1 MNRGITL
8 KDAFKTETFE
18 LGKIMAPEQTVGVFR
33 EKLAGVRLDILK
45 ETVRIDNGRLDI
57 PVYFSLCGRDA
68 ETATGAKKQM
78 GKGASPSQAEAS
90 AVMEL
95 AERYSLFTF
104 SSDPANFIRFP
115 HEEVSGKAMGLDQIR
130 LSVHDDSID
139 ASAALDLF
147 SMTPVKWTAGVDL
160 TTGDERLVPFDWFF
174 ALNEYNGSA
183 AGNCIE
189 EAVLQALCEVVERHV
204 SSVVSRSKM
213 TVPIIDKATVTD
225 PVARG
230 LLDKFEHAGIS
241 VFLFDMS
248 LNTGIATV
256 GVIAYDPATFPGRSE
271 IVWTAGTSPDPQKA
285 VVRALT
291 EAAQLGGDFNS
302 GSSYVASGLPKPRA
316 LEDVE
321 FLTGGE
327 TVVSIRSLP
336 DLSDSNIR
344 VEVEQCVQKL
354 ADQGLHAFV
363 IDVTNPDLKIPA
375 VYVVVP
381 GAHFRERTSGTSVG
395 MLTAKLIAGGD
406 GADSAIPLLQEMNRR
421 LPGKYYTRF
430 FLGLTYLS
438 IDEPGEAL
446 QHLRAASDLDPAEQE
461 LPTIYSYTGVC
472 LKELERYRE
481 ALEVLKKA
489 EQLDRE
495 RTDVYNL
502 MGFCHFK
509 LKEHEKAIE
518 CFKSVLALNP
528 GSGIDYA
535 NIASNYRDMG
545 KVEEAV
551 QYYSLAL
558 ELDPDLDF
566 ARENLV
572 RLQGAENNG

>member
-1 MNRGITL
+1 
-8 KDAFKTETFE
+8 
-18 LGKIMAPEQTVGVFR
+18 
-33 EKLAGVRLDILK
+33 
-45 ETVRIDNGRLDI
+45 
-57 PVYFSLCGRDA
+57 
-68 ETATGAKKQM
+68 
-78 GKGASPSQAEAS
+78 
-90 AVMEL
+90 
-95 AERYSLFTF
+95 
-104 SSDPANFIRFP
+104 
-115 HEEVSGKAMGLDQIR
+115 
-130 LSVHDDSID
+130 
-139 ASAALDLF
+139 
-147 SMTPVKWTAGVDL
+147 
-160 TTGDERLVPFDWFF
+160 
-174 ALNEYNGSA
+174 
-183 AGNCIE
+183 
-189 EAVLQALCEVVERHV
+189 
-204 SSVVSRSKM
+204 
-213 TVPIIDKATVTD
+213 
-225 PVARG
+225 
-230 LLDKFEHAGIS
+230 
-241 VFLFDMS
+241 
-248 LNTGIATV
+248 
-256 GVIAYDPATFPGRSE
+256 
-271 IVWTAGTSPDPQKA
+271 
-285 VVRALT
+285 
-291 EAAQLGGDFNS
+291 
-302 GSSYVASGLPKPRA
+302 
-316 LEDVE
+316 
-321 FLTGGE
+321 
-327 TVVSIRSLP
+327 
-336 DLSDSNIR
+336 LSDSNIR